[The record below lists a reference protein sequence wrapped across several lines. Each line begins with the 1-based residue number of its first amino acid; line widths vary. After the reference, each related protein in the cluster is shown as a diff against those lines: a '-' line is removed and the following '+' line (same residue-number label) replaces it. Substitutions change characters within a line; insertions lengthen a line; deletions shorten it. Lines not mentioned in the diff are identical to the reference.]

1 MNDLDILEAMQAHLE
16 SLTPPTGYSVRKVHA
31 TPPDNLG
38 AVPAVVLIPGSD
50 QVTVGSGNRRVVL
63 TINIVAYLQPAG
75 GLERKYADLMEFRS
89 WLRSSFDTSITIGGE
104 AVQVAITGTQ
114 LGTDQWADQDYLT
127 CTATAEVTTFEVVGF
142 TA

>member
-16 SLTPPTGYSVRKVHA
+16 GLTPPTGYSVRRVHA
-31 TPPDNLG
+31 TPPDSLG
-38 AVPAVVLIPGSD
+38 VVPAIVLLPGTD

-63 TINIVAYLQPAG
+63 TVSVVAYLQPAG

-89 WLRSSFDTSITIGGE
+89 WLRASFDSSITIGGE
-104 AVQVAITGTQ
+104 AVQVAITSTQ
-114 LGTDQWADQDYLT
+114 LGTDQWAEQDYLT
-127 CTATAEVTTFEVVGF
+127 CTATAEVTTFEGVGF